1 MSRRVVCRP
10 SACRALQAIG
20 EEAAAGADAAAARPA
35 ASGRTPTHDRA
46 LLLGAFSEPA
56 RTPVGHINV
65 GSRAVFAAIVGNSGV
80 AGIKFAGWIC
90 TGSASL
96 LSESIHSIADL
107 GNQATSSH
115 PRCSLC
121 SISAHSVRG
130 MSAGPPRRRAAAVAP
145 RRRRAAAVRVWL
157 RGLRL
162 GNDLRRRHR
171 VACAAAGASS
181 QPAPDHRLG
190 VSTFILGA
198 GASVQHGRL
207 SADSLGSVYE
217 VSRKCLGAA
226 RASLCRH
233 AFPSSRSPPAARRRC
248 TTASRACSRRTRSTL
263 CRRRSACSS
272 RRAVLDGGRAVA
284 WLGHDVSPTR
294 PSQAGVLEGYTLS
307 VAWHE
312 MQA

>member
-1 MSRRVVCRP
+1 MAVCRP

-226 RASLCRH
+226 RASLCRL
-233 AFPSSRSPPAARRRC
+233 SRKCLRC
-248 TTASRACSRRTRSTL
+248 VEEVSRCSTGVSLPTL
-263 CRRRSACSS
+263 
-272 RRAVLDGGRAVA
+272 
-284 WLGHDVSPTR
+284 
-294 PSQAGVLEGYTLS
+294 
-307 VAWHE
+307 
-312 MQA
+312 